1 MSQYQQLLLL
11 ALDADLTSPA
21 AQRAKALAKTTGAGL
36 HVLGLF
42 EPHGLSNWCEEK
54 EVEQQIAKQFSQYR
68 DRLTKSVG
76 AIRIDDA
83 CATSEA
89 VLSDDPVKEL
99 LGRVHMLRPDMIIK
113 DIDEISVLRRVFG
126 DSFDSEL
133 MRASPVP
140 VHFVQDGNAL
150 LPNVILAAVDTTIS
164 EQGNNFNHKIIRAA
178 TAMALQCNA
187 QLHLLSAY
195 DISPVFVADSN
206 SASGWIEE
214 LIAALR
220 EPYDDLADFYGVAPE
235 RRHFVQGPPVT
246 AISDLVRDLVVDVVV
261 MGIVQPKGLGKLL
274 GDTTDR
280 IVNSAHCSVLA
291 VNPGNG

>member
-21 AQRAKALAKTTGAGL
+21 AQRAKALARTTGAGL

-42 EPHGLSNWCEEK
+42 EPHGLSNWREEV
-54 EVEQQIAKQFSQYR
+54 EVEQQIAEQFSQYR
-68 DRLTKSVG
+68 DRLTETVG
-76 AIRIDDA
+76 AIHIDDA
-83 CATSEA
+83 CATSQA
-89 VLSDDPVKEL
+89 ALTDDPVKD
-99 LGRVHMLRPDMIIK
+99 VVDCIHTLRPDMVIK
-113 DIDEISVLRRVFG
+113 DIDEVSVLKRVFG
-126 DSFDSEL
+126 VSFDSEL

-140 VHFVQDGNAL
+140 VHFVQHGNVP
-150 LPNVILAAVDTTIS
+150 LPNVILAAVDTANS
-164 EQGNNFNHKIIRAA
+164 EQGNDFNHKIIRAA

-195 DISPVFVADSN
+195 DISPIFVADSN
-206 SASGWIEE
+206 AALDWVEE
-214 LIAALR
+214 LIAVLR
-220 EPYDDLADFYGVAPE
+220 EPYDELADFYGVATE
-235 RRHFVQGPPVT
+235 CRHFVQGPPVI
-246 AISDLVRDLVVDVVV
+246 AISDLVRDLAVDVVV

-291 VNPGNG
+291 VNSGN